1 MKKVLAACLLVF
13 VSSSAFAAVPVA
25 RTDSFLEKLFLARY
39 EEMQSW
45 LENVAYSI
53 TNPKT
58 LDDLIKLPDKLK
70 NLSSSLKN
78 LTDFGDVTGEIT
90 GELMKA
96 GNNALGDMVKYINMK
111 DIASG
116 NFDRVASR
124 VESAIKEIPID
135 ASGVSGTT
143 KDEALKSSAS
153 AVLETSRTVPMSVPA
168 VSSATASKILTDSP
182 SVTRRKQ
189 NVISTASGAKLNLME
204 QYASFIAKYD
214 GDSSMHR
221 KKIEQ
226 IMGETQKVLESSRD
240 YAKTVGNMEVQQ
252 AIARVGADQIALM
265 AMQNVLLANVNDTLA
280 DEIVLLSKIG
290 LAETEEYA
298 ENIKKALDDYI
309 DIYSG
314 VKGK

>member
-78 LTDFGDVTGEIT
+78 LTDFGDVSGEIT
-90 GELMKA
+90 GKLMKA

-111 DIASG
+111 DIANG

-135 ASGVSGTT
+135 VSGVSGTT

-153 AVLETSRTVPMSVPA
+153 AVLETFGTVPMSVPA

-298 ENIKKALDDYI
+298 ENIKKALNDYI